1 MSQTYF
7 KTVMLGLD
15 DLGAAIL
22 LNRNDLCISAA
33 CGLVRSGRDAA
44 LQLHAWQRFFLKVV
58 GASLDYFLPAHCE
71 GSVGG
76 DINRANSTLA
86 LLQEPH
92 DGNR

>member
-1 MSQTYF
+1 MTYF
-7 KTVMLGLD
+7 KAVMLAVD

-33 CGLVRSGRDAA
+33 CGLVRTGHASG
-44 LQLHAWQRFFLKVV
+44 LQLHAWQRIFLKGV
-58 GASLDYFLPAHCE
+58 GAALDFFWPGHCE
-71 GSVGG
+71 GAIGG

-92 DGNR
+92 NVNR